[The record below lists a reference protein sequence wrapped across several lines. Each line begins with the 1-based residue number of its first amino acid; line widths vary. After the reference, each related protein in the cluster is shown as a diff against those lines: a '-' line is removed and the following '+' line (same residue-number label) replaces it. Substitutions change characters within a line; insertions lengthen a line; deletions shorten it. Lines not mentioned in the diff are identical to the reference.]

1 MSQIQIIRK
10 KFKYL
15 ALNDNENTSKH
26 ADATKAVL
34 IGKFIAVNIYIRG
47 EERSKINYLN
57 FSLKKLEKKRT
68 LNPN

>member
-15 ALNDNENTSKH
+15 ALNDNENTSKD